1 MKREGSSSEGA
12 VSLWALSFC
21 QLPECNSRRFWSLSL
36 QSLPSI
42 PRRAQHTHTF
52 SQINKHTH
60 KTLRFF
66 FRCKDISIFPKSEKR
81 EYSKLCY
88 ARRKKCVCVIQ
99 VLLVDL
105 CSSSSFKTR
114 VPRVAR
120 IFLFGLRNSFA
131 ENPSPKDDGS
141 FSYLF
146 ALECKGFSYQ
156 IPSFPPVWDLC
167 WVEYFVRSGPSFPRC
182 GGTRTAHIHRS
193 THTHKLTCRRFVPA
207 FLWAA
212 KREEEDAR
220 VKTSRS

>member
-1 MKREGSSSEGA
+1 MQLA
-12 VSLWALSFC
+12 ALLVSLTSV
-21 QLPECNSRRFWSLSL
+21 S
-36 QSLPSI
+36 SI
-42 PRRAQHTHTF
+42 HSKARNNTHTF

-60 KTLRFF
+60 TQNIEVF

-105 CSSSSFKTR
+105 CSSLSFKTR

-120 IFLFGLRNSFA
+120 IFLFGFRNSFA

-146 ALECKGFSYQ
+146 ALECNGFSYQ

-182 GGTRTAHIHRS
+182 GGTRTAHIHRMH

-220 VKTSRS
+220 VKTNRS